1 MADREH
7 RPVAH
12 DHDEFLA
19 RAMKR
24 QGLRA
29 PTPRAS
35 TSTSSCAK
43 LLAAR
48 AKAGLTQEQV
58 AESMGTTKSAVSRLE
73 AVGRIS
79 PSVSTLK
86 KYARAVGCDVE
97 IRSCRR
103 AGAIDR
109 RREERERGRADE
121 VPRGVPRVGL
131 AAGKRQLLRQR

>member
-1 MADREH
+1 MADREY
-7 RPVAH
+7 RPIAH

-24 QGLRA
+24 KEFARA
-29 PTPRAS
+29 YADSADEYELVRE
-35 TSTSSCAK
+35 

-73 AVGRIS
+73 AVGKHS

-86 KYARAVGCDVE
+86 KYATAVGCEVE
-97 IRSCRR
+97 IRLVPAS
-103 AGAIDR
+103 
-109 RREERERGRADE
+109 GRQPPA
-121 VPRGVPRVGL
+121 PR
-131 AAGKRQLLRQR
+131 